1 MGSYRFLDLSFIKL
15 MREIHNLPSSHL
27 QYLLAQTIRRPGVAF
42 SVIVLLPVLAA
53 VAIHKS
59 FSMLYIRASRSF
71 RSFSSAFRF

>member
-1 MGSYRFLDLSFIKL
+1 

-59 FSMLYIRASRSF
+59 FSMLYIRASR
-71 RSFSSAFRF
+71 